1 MTSPKPHDDDGDSHS
16 CTGVLCCSFGS
27 ILAPCPNT
35 GVVGASC
42 PSQHSTSRPAG
53 HGGWLVNIPASVPA
67 TDRARPCGA
76 CQSPSGDGGPE
87 LAGRWQIPAR
97 GRIWSR
103 ASSPPANE
111 RGAET
116 SNSAAGLAA
125 PSLAREDLRPWPGW
139 GVACQAASCWRPP
152 SAEQDRDAAAI
163 FGKILSRPFR
173 RLFFSLSL
181 SFLLMRWPP
190 ATPAAAQ

>member
-1 MTSPKPHDDDGDSHS
+1 MSKHS
-16 CTGVLCCSFGS
+16 CRGCIMPFVAQHISSCRPRRMTCEYPGQRPSDRPGPPMWCLS
-27 ILAPCPNT
+27 IT
-35 GVVGASC
+35 V
-42 PSQHSTSRPAG
+42 
-53 HGGWLVNIPASVPA
+53 
-67 TDRARPCGA
+67 
-76 CQSPSGDGGPE
+76 GDGGPE

-139 GVACQAASCWRPP
+139 GVACQAASCWRPQ
-152 SAEQDRDAAAI
+152 SAEQYRDAAAI
-163 FGKILSRPFR
+163 FGKILSRPFPQA
-173 RLFFSLSL
+173 LSLSL
-181 SFLLMRWPP
+181 SLAFLLMRWPP